1 MTPQEKL
8 RKIKQELR
16 LANQATIVTK
26 ALNEKRDKI
35 DHQLD
40 ALIAELEADILRMHQ
55 QEKREESSFMN
66 EFNRKKTVL
75 NEMKKHKQELDD
87 KLDEYDSFSSDISIK
102 LHEELVLALLEC
114 FPSQQ
119 PTYHKLE
126 ESLHENKKAHE
137 ELQHLADSME
147 RIVQHLDKI
156 VQERASVKRR
166 GIFSYLFG
174 RNPNVTIT
182 TSFKEAEKEAQ
193 AALSQLDELS
203 GESSKE
209 EKLFKDIDSALNA
222 LILTSKKRW
231 GFKSIDATIHPLSQ
245 TIKEQHNSLQELEE
259 HYQFRLEADA
269 QALQRWVEKMSDLEE
284 E

>member
-16 LANQATIVTK
+16 LANQAAIVTK
-26 ALNEKRDKI
+26 ALNEKREKL

-55 QEKREESSFMN
+55 QEKREESQFMN

-87 KLDEYDSFSSDISIK
+87 KLDEYDSFSSDISLK
-102 LHEELVLALLEC
+102 LHEELVVALLEC
-114 FPSQQ
+114 FPSQKPVYQ
-119 PTYHKLE
+119 KLE
-126 ESLHENKKAHE
+126 DSLHENKGVFQ

-147 RIVQHLDKI
+147 QIVQLLDKI
-156 VQERASVKRR
+156 IQERTSVKRR

-182 TSFKEAEKEAQ
+182 ACFKETEKKAEEV
-193 AALSQLDELS
+193 LSHLNKLS
-203 GESSKE
+203 GESGKE
-209 EKLFKDIDSALNA
+209 EKLYKDIDSTLKA
-222 LILTSKKRW
+222 LILTTKKRW
-231 GFKSIDATIHPLSQ
+231 GFKSIDSTLHPLSQ
-245 TIKEQHNSLQELEE
+245 AMKRQLNSLLKLEE
-259 HYQFRLEADA
+259 HYQLRLEADA
-269 QALQRWVEKMSDLEE
+269 QALQKWIDKMSALEE
-284 E
+284 V